1 MLPEKVYSMI
11 KSDVS
16 YPQDKTIQYVKA
28 KEMICDY
35 ISRSKSITN
44 KKVQELCG
52 YSRNRAHYTL
62 KKLCDES
69 VLKLVGKGS
78 GAKYVLAELMQNS
91 ALFKEL
97 QQLKIIGFSVLFLF

>member
-1 MLPEKVYSMI
+1 LISGELMQLSGREHMLTEKVYSMI

-16 YPQDKTIQYVKA
+16 YPQDKIIQYVKA

-78 GAKYVLAELMQNS
+78 GAKYVLAE
-91 ALFKEL
+91 
-97 QQLKIIGFSVLFLF
+97 